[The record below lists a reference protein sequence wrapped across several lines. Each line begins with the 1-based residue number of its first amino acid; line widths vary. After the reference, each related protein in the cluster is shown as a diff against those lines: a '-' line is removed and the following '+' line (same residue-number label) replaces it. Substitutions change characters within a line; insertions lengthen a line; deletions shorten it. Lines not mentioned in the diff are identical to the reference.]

1 MDVKFDLCL
10 VVQVVTEACI
20 VSKVGIPNIL

>member
-20 VSKVGIPNIL
+20 VSKVGIPSML